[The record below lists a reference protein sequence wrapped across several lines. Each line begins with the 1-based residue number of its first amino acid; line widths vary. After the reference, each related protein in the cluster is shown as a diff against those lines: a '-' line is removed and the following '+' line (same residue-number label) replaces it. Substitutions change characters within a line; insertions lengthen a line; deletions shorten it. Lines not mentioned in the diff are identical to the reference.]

1 MNTTTRPRY
10 GLIARE
16 VANLLAKFPINSAP
30 VPVDKL
36 AEFCGA
42 EVVYNNFNDE
52 ISGLLFR
59 EAGKLII
66 GVASEQSTV
75 RQRFTIAHELG
86 HALLHQMTNVHVDKN
101 FTVMFRSAASST
113 AQDVFEIEAN
123 TFAAELLMPESLLR
137 EDLLTLKLNM
147 EDDKQL
153 LMLATRYGVSTQ
165 ALTYRL
171 LNLMSRNRIRI

>member
-1 MNTTTRPRY
+1 MNTTTKPRY
-10 GLIARE
+10 GVIARE
-16 VANLLAKFPINSAP
+16 VAGLLAKLPVESAP

-36 AEFCGA
+36 AALCGA
-42 EVVYNNFNDE
+42 TVVYNDFKEE

-66 GVASEQSTV
+66 GVASEQSAV

-86 HALLHQMTNVHVDKN
+86 HALLHEMATVHVDKN

-113 AQDVFEIEAN
+113 AQDVYEIEAN
-123 TFAAELLMPESLLR
+123 TFAAELLMPESLLKV
-137 EDLLTLKLNM
+137 DLLTLKLDM
-147 EDDKQL
+147 EDDRQL
-153 LMLATRYGVSTQ
+153 SMLANGYGVSTQ

-171 LNLMSRNRIRI
+171 LNLMSRNRLCI